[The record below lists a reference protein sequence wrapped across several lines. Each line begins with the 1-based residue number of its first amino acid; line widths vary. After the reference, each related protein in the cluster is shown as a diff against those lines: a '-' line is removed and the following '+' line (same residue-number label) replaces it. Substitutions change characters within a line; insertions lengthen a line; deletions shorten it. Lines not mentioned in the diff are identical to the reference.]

1 LRSIPKALTSL
12 ALIALLSVSA
22 FAGSRL
28 EFGTKAVYTSNLLL
42 QSTDASLP
50 YSTESADFYITDNV
64 SFNFNPLSFA
74 ELNLNGLHKAHSK
87 MPKYDTRLG
96 GLGLTLIPIKE
107 ESPLTLYS
115 KLIFNGSR
123 FGKGLEDFN
132 SNTFSIRT
140 AAGYW
145 FSDAVRARLGVF
157 YQDNAYTG
165 SDVMDRKSYEI
176 YSGVNF
182 SLLGAYALDIE
193 VGFADAKYLYISP
206 NGLHN
211 PVNPDIIDALLK
223 FVTFTEGHLESFY
236 ISPRLSRPIG
246 SKSGVSVT
254 FTYKEFPDLEEGV
267 VFGATSENLSP
278 WAEVWQ
284 GRTVSAS
291 FKTYLIPN
299 MIVSAG
305 IDYSDKSYLRIHDDL
320 DQPFYSKDTGREDEQ
335 TKLNLNIQRH
345 IAGILGFS
353 GEPSLSIDWTNN
365 TSSKPLYDCSGINI
379 SFGFK
384 FRL

>member
-1 LRSIPKALTSL
+1 MRSIPKALILL
-12 ALIALLSVSA
+12 ALVALLAVPA

-28 EFGTKAVYTSNLLL
+28 EFGTKAVYTSNLL
-42 QSTDASLP
+42 SDSSGTS
-50 YSTESADFYITDNV
+50 DFYFTNNASV
-64 SFNFNPLSFA
+64 NYNPLSFV
-74 ELNLNGLHKAHSK
+74 ELNLNGLHKAHSET
-87 MPKYDTRLG
+87 PRYDTRLG
-96 GLGLTLIPIKE
+96 GLGLTLIPCID

-123 FGKGLEDFN
+123 FGNSLEDFN
-132 SNTFSIRT
+132 SNIFSIRT

-145 FSDAVRARLGVF
+145 FSDVMRVRLGVF
-157 YQDNAYTG
+157 YQDNAYIA
-165 SDVMDRKSYEI
+165 SDVMDRQSYEV
-176 YSGVNF
+176 YTGVNLSF
-182 SLLGAYALDIE
+182 LNAYALDFE

-206 NGLHN
+206 DGLSPDH
-211 PVNPDIIDALLK
+211 PDIVDPLLK

-246 SKSGVSVT
+246 SKSGMSIT
-254 FTYKEFPDLEEGV
+254 FSYKEFPNLEEGV

-291 FKTYLIPN
+291 FKTYLIPK

-305 IDYSDKSYLRIHDDL
+305 IDYSNKSYLKIHDDL
-320 DQPFYSKDTGREDEQ
+320 NQVFYSKDTGREDEQ
-335 TKLNLNIQRH
+335 TKLNLNIQRS
-345 IAGILGFS
+345 ISGIFGFS
-353 GEPSLSIDWTNN
+353 GEPSLSIDWTDN

-379 SFGFK
+379 SFSFK
-384 FRL
+384 LRL